1 MNNQTGILQGT
12 IIMDIRNLDDKQADH
27 VEQLVEQLTGDD
39 ERYAYHD
46 AVTIS
51 AYYDG
56 ENAADAATVY
66 SIIKQLYQ
74 DYHDALS
81 VLNIA
86 RVDVRTGKRVTYRY
100 DAITKKVMIEE
111 SKQQGFVRV
120 HSTPYA
126 LV

>member
-1 MNNQTGILQGT
+1 MSNQTGILQGT

-46 AVTIS
+46 GVTIS

-56 ENAADAATVY
+56 ENAADSATVH
-66 SIIKQLYQ
+66 SIIKQLHQ

-86 RVDVRTGKRVTYRY
+86 RVDIRAGKSVVYRY
-100 DAITKKVMIEE
+100 DAISKKVMVEE
-111 SKQQGFVRV
+111 SKHQGFVCV
-120 HSTPYA
+120 TSTPYT

>member
-1 MNNQTGILQGT
+1 MSNQTGILQGT
-12 IIMDIRNLDDKQADH
+12 IIMDIRNLDDKQTNH

-46 AVTIS
+46 GATIS

-56 ENAADAATVY
+56 ENAADAATVH
-66 SIIKQLYQ
+66 SIIKQLHQ

-86 RVDVRTGKRVTYRY
+86 RVDIRAGKRVAYRY
-100 DAITKKVMIEE
+100 DAMSKNIMVEE
-111 SKQQGFVRV
+111 SNQQGFVRI

>member
-1 MNNQTGILQGT
+1 MSNQNGILQGT

-27 VEQLVEQLTGDD
+27 VKQLVEQLTGDD

-46 AVTIS
+46 VITIS

-56 ENAADAATVY
+56 EYAADAATVR
-66 SIIKQLYQ
+66 SIIKQLHQ
-74 DYHDALS
+74 DYRDALS

-86 RVDVRTGKRVTYRY
+86 RVDIRSGKRVAYRY
-100 DAITKKVMIEE
+100 DVTSKKVMIEE
-111 SKQQGFVRV
+111 SNQQGFVRI